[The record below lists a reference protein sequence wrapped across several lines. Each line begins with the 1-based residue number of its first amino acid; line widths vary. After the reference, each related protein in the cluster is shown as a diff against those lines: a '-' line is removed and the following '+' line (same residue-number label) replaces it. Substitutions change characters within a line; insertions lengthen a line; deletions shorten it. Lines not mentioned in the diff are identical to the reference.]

1 MGEILEF
8 GAVVT
13 IVMGG
18 VLAWRFCGV
27 WIRRLERR
35 PKATAGE
42 LEEVGRRLHALEEQA
57 EHHRTE
63 TEGRLMEVEERLDFA
78 ERLLRQH
85 RDRSARP
92 PHE

>member
-1 MGEILEF
+1 MGDVLEF
-8 GAVVT
+8 GGVVAV
-13 IVMGG
+13 VMGG
-18 VLAWRFCGV
+18 LLAWRFCSV

-35 PKATAGE
+35 PRATAGE
-42 LEEVGRRLHALEEQA
+42 PEDVGRRLHELEEQA

-85 RDRSARP
+85 RDRSALP